1 MTVIQRDTCCV
12 LREPITQHESR
23 ITNHESPNHLLFI
36 AYGNTLRRDDGAG
49 LALAEKVR
57 PLLCKQGWLVD
68 LIAVQQLT
76 PELALEIA
84 DPALQAVCFF
94 DTAAE
99 PHSTAIQLQP
109 VDAQQSAPVLGHH
122 LIPSALL
129 LYARRLYGVCPPA
142 WLVTVPGYDF
152 DLGEGFS
159 AKTAAY
165 LADVTAVAQQVVRAT
180 GQVDRG

>member
-1 MTVIQRDTCCV
+1 MTQVIRDSCCV
-12 LREPITQHESR
+12 NREPITNHESR
-23 ITNHESPNHLLFI
+23 ITNHLLFI

-49 LALAEKVR
+49 LALAEKLR
-57 PLLCKQGWLVD
+57 PLLCEQGWQVD
-68 LIAVQQLT
+68 LIAIQQLT

-99 PHSTAIQLQP
+99 AHSVAIQMRR
-109 VDAQQSAPVLGHH
+109 VDVQQSAPVLGHH

-142 WLVTVPGYDF
+142 WLVTIPGYDF
-152 DLGEGFS
+152 ELGEGFS
-159 AKTAAY
+159 AKTSGH
-165 LADVTAVAQQVVRAT
+165 LADVAAVAQQVVQVT